1 MVISQFAKV
10 QNCKFLR
17 VEIDSALK
25 WKNHIR
31 QVEFKLSSAI
41 FVIRN
46 IRYKIN
52 RSTALKLYDTFILSH
67 LTYLQ
72 NLYRLQKRALRL
84 CFGENK
90 LSSDLLFDRTNR
102 LSLFNIHNLLT
113 MKLIFH
119 FFHDI
124 ITLPTPIAS
133 LFNKT
138 SDIHGIHTRSSDNL
152 SLHTHFGRWHTRVN
166 SVKIAGPVLW
176 NRIPTSLRQISSLPL

>member
-1 MVISQFAKV
+1 MVISQLIQNKLK
-10 QNCKFLR
+10 NCKFLG

-25 WKNHIR
+25 WKNHIS
-31 QVEFKLSSAI
+31 QVEIKLSSAI
-41 FVIRN
+41 YVIRN

-52 RSTALKLYDTFILSH
+52 RLTALKLYDTLILSH
-67 LTYLQ
+67 LTYSNVLWG
-72 NLYRLQKRALRL
+72 NAYKSRALRL
-84 CFGENK
+84 CFGENN

-102 LSLFNIHNLLT
+102 LSLLNIHNLLT

-124 ITLPTPIAS
+124 IALPAPIAS

-152 SLHTHFGRWHTRVN
+152 SLHTHFGRLCTRV
-166 SVKIAGPVLW
+166 
-176 NRIPTSLRQISSLPL
+176 SSLKNLDLSYGTGFPLL